1 MTDIRA
7 LPRQHCLQNS
17 LASKAQPM
25 RHRHWAACALLVLG
39 SGAQATESW
48 QFGAVLNTISTSRAL
63 ELGAQDAGLQLGHS
77 DLAASGPLGRHL
89 HAQINAVA
97 ATHEGKL
104 ERGFEQAWLE
114 TRTLPAGLN
123 VRAGRFASQ
132 IGALNQQHPHA
143 DDFAQR
149 PLMYRAFLGGH
160 WNDDGARIN
169 LTLPTS
175 WYWVIGGEA
184 FRGQRL
190 VPHAATS
197 PSGAGVHALTSRM
210 GADLNRS
217 HSWQIGLTVLNN
229 RRTPEAEEPH
239 LPGHEEAHG
248 HGAHGAR
255 FAGRR
260 VTWLDATW
268 KWAPQ
273 GNNRDQQVRLS
284 FEAARI
290 QGVHSEAPA
299 QVRHEAQSLAAVW
312 RFHPNWETGAR
323 VDRLRVAMAHE
334 GDFEPGRLSEQTAM
348 LAWKPSHLQTLR
360 VQWTRQGD
368 AVGFEAPA
376 RQSLMLQYILVFGAH
391 AAHSY

>member
-1 MTDIRA
+1 
-7 LPRQHCLQNS
+7 
-17 LASKAQPM
+17 M
-25 RHRHWAACALLVLG
+25 RRRHWAACTLLVL
-39 SGAQATESW
+39 SCSAQASEAW
-48 QFGAVLNTISTSRAL
+48 QLGAVLNAISASRAL

-89 HAQINAVA
+89 HAQVNAVA

-114 TRTLPAGLN
+114 TRTLPGGWS

-132 IGALNQQHPHA
+132 IGAFNQQHPHA
-143 DDFAQR
+143 DDFAER

-160 WNDDGARIN
+160 WNDDGVRVN
-169 LTLPTS
+169 FTLPTR

-190 VPHAATS
+190 VPHAEQA
-197 PSGAGVHALTSRM
+197 PAGAGVHALTTRM
-210 GADLNRS
+210 GGDLSRS
-217 HSWQIGLTVLNN
+217 HSWQIGLTALNN
-229 RRTPEAEEPH
+229 RRTPEAEEAH
-239 LPGHEEAHG
+239 VPGHDDAHAHG
-248 HGAHGAR
+248 SHGAR

-268 KWAPQ
+268 KWAPN
-273 GNNRDQQVRLS
+273 GNNRDQQLRLT
-284 FEAARI
+284 FEATRI
-290 QGVHSEAPA
+290 QAVRPEASA
-299 QVRHEAQSLAAVW
+299 QVRHDAQSLAAVW

-323 VDRLRVAMAHE
+323 VDRLRVAMAHD
-334 GDFEPGRLSEQTAM
+334 GDFEPGRLSEHTVM

-360 VQWTRQGD
+360 VQWARQGD
-368 AVGFEAPA
+368 AIGFEAPA
-376 RQSLMLQYILVFGAH
+376 RQSIMLQYVLVFGAH